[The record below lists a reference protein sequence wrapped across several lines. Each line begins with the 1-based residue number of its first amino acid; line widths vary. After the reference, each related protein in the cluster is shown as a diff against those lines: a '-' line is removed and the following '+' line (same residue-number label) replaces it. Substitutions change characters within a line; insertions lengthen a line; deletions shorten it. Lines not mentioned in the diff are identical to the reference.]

1 MNEYIALVDNF
12 KIPAERYRAMA
23 TISGARGARES
34 RGRRLSPDKI
44 EALIWGLY
52 HNNAAVR
59 RCCLELLDQHPST
72 KAVPHIVAKFTDPVP
87 RVRRHA
93 VHAIRC
99 DVCKAGNTI
108 LTPDLIN
115 RLREMADTDPSP
127 KVRAEAAYGLAEA
140 EPSRAPP

>member
-1 MNEYIALVDNF
+1 MNEYIVLVDNF

-52 HNNAAVR
+52 HKNAAVR

-72 KAVPHIVAKFTDPVP
+72 TAVPHIVAKFNDPVP

-99 DVCKAGNTI
+99 DVCKAGDTI
-108 LTPDLIN
+108 LTPDLVN
-115 RLREMADTDPSP
+115 RLREVAETDPSP
-127 KVRAEAAYGLAEA
+127 KVRAEGTHGLAEA
-140 EPSRAPP
+140 EARLPV